1 MFKNIL
7 FNSLSLSLQILFDFE
22 LRYGTNSNELLNNWS
37 KYIQFIEEISNE
49 AGGQSFED
57 PFEWAIDVLPF
68 LNLLKLLPSTAAGR
82 ETKKAKISQQL
93 NKFRRGNL
101 LKKKIAFT
109 ISYLILNLYCSYT
122 HRSKSIK
129 LDLSSQ
135 LL

>member
-7 FNSLSLSLQILFDFE
+7 FNSLSLSLRILFDFE

-82 ETKKAKISQQL
+82 ETKKAKISKSVNSL
-93 NKFRRGNL
+93 
-101 LKKKIAFT
+101 
-109 ISYLILNLYCSYT
+109 ISFEEVIC
-122 HRSKSIK
+122 
-129 LDLSSQ
+129 
-135 LL
+135 